1 MARYLIGR
9 LAALLPTVLLV
20 ALFAFFLMHLVPGSP
35 AAVMLGPEATLE
47 DIEQLERAMGLD
59 QPLPVQLGRWLGN
72 LVRGD
77 FGDST
82 FTRTPVLQLITS
94 MAEASFVLALLS
106 LAVALTIGIPTGIL
120 AAVKR
125 DSLFDQAAVTSALLV
140 ASIPS
145 FWLGL
150 NLMLLFAVEL
160 RWLPTSGYESIFG
173 AGSLS
178 NLRYLL
184 LPACSLGLPSSA
196 LITRLTR
203 STMLDVVAEDY
214 INTARAKGLRERVV
228 ILKHAFRN
236 ASVPI
241 LTVVSFTFLNLMS
254 RGVVA
259 ENVFRLPGIGRL
271 IVVSITRRDYPVIQ
285 GVLLIVAAAYVV
297 LNLLTDVIYLFLDPR
312 IRY

>member
-1 MARYLIGR
+1 LLRYLVAR
-9 LAALLPTVLLV
+9 LTALIPTVLLV

-35 AAVMLGPEATLE
+35 AAVMLGPEATPE
-47 DIEQLERAMGLD
+47 DIVHLEHEMGLD
-59 QPLPVQLGRWLGN
+59 KPLIVQLAKWLGN
-72 LVRGD
+72 LARGD
-77 FGDST
+77 FGDSI
-82 FTRTPVLQLITS
+82 FTHTPVLQLVLS
-94 MAEASFVLALLS
+94 MAEASFFLALLS
-106 LAVALTIGIPTGIL
+106 LTIAMSVGVPAGIV

-125 DSLFDQAAVTSALLV
+125 DSVFDQFVVTSALLI
-140 ASIPS
+140 ASVPS

-160 RWLPTSGYESIFG
+160 RWLPTSGFQSILHTG
-173 AGSLS
+173 DLG

-184 LPACSLGLPSSA
+184 LPAISMGLPSSA

-203 STMLDVVAEDY
+203 STMLDVIAEDY
-214 INTARAKGLRERVV
+214 VNTARSKGLREFVV
-228 ILKHAFRN
+228 IVKHALRN

-241 LTVVSFTFLNLMS
+241 VTVVSFTFLNLMS

-285 GVLLIVAAAYVV
+285 GVLLVVAAAYVV
-297 LNLLTDVIYLFLDPR
+297 LNLITDIVYVFLDPR

>member
-1 MARYLIGR
+1 MLRYLVAR
-9 LAALLPTVLLV
+9 LTALIPTVLLV

-35 AAVMLGPEATLE
+35 AAVMLGPEATPE
-47 DIEQLERAMGLD
+47 DIVHLEHEMGLD
-59 QPLPVQLGRWLGN
+59 KPLIVQLAKWLGN
-72 LVRGD
+72 LARGD
-77 FGDST
+77 FGDSI
-82 FTRTPVLQLITS
+82 FTHTPVLQLVLS
-94 MAEASFVLALLS
+94 MAEASFFLALLS
-106 LAVALTIGIPTGIL
+106 LTIAMSVGVPAGIV

-125 DSLFDQAAVTSALLV
+125 DSVFDQFVVTSALLI
-140 ASIPS
+140 ASVPS

-160 RWLPTSGYESIFG
+160 RWLPTSGFQSILHTG
-173 AGSLS
+173 DLG

-184 LPACSLGLPSSA
+184 LPAISMGLPSSA

-203 STMLDVVAEDY
+203 STMLDVIAEDY
-214 INTARAKGLRERVV
+214 VNTARSKGLREFVV
-228 ILKHAFRN
+228 IVKHALRN

-241 LTVVSFTFLNLMS
+241 VTVVSFTFLNLMS

-285 GVLLIVAAAYVV
+285 GVLLVVAAAYVV
-297 LNLLTDVIYLFLDPR
+297 LNLITDIVYVFLDPR